1 MKIGRK
7 ADLQRLA
14 CAVQPG
20 FDGSN
25 RNIKYLGNILVRNVL
40 KIPEQNDACVFRVE
54 AVERLMNPLLNFFVL
69 DILDGVDRRIRNHLG
84 TVQGDMAL
92 LGAVQ
97 ALTACACVIESDAI
111 EPRREIGLAAKL
123 MD

>member
-14 CAVQPG
+14 GAVQPG
-20 FDGSN
+20 LDGSD
-25 RNIKYLGNILVRNVL
+25 RYIKYLGNILVRHIL
-40 KIPEQNDACVFRVE
+40 KIPEQNDPCVFWVE
-54 AVERLMNPLLNFFVL
+54 AVERLLNPLLNFFVF
-69 DILDGVDRRIRNHLG
+69 DILDGVDRRIRDHFSA
-84 TVQGDMAL
+84 VQGDMAL
-92 LGAVQ
+92 LRAVQ
-97 ALTACACVIESDAI
+97 ALTACARVTESDAI